1 MVVLTVMVV
10 LYLFVLGLC
19 LGSFVNAFVWR
30 FHELEKKVSEKRRQ
44 ELSVTHGRSM
54 CVNCGHTLK
63 ATDLIPLVSWLGLRG
78 RCRYCKRPISIQYPV
93 VELLTAVLFVT
104 SYFVW
109 PYGFDALGIGLFLAW
124 LGMAAGLIALAIYD
138 IRWMR
143 LPFGISFSLAGFW
156 LLILALLSTF
166 EGIGR
171 LHIGYAIIGGAL
183 LSGLFWL
190 LLVISD
196 GRWIGGGDIPLGAL
210 LGLLAGSVLSAA
222 ALLFFAS
229 LLGSIYALP
238 LLASGKLTPK
248 SRIPFG
254 PFLIAAGI
262 AVFLLGPRVS
272 EAFRLLTF
280 GY

>member
-1 MVVLTVMVV
+1 MVIAYLVL
-10 LYLFVLGLC
+10 LGLC

-30 FHELEKKVSEKRRQ
+30 FHELEGKVAPKRRR
-44 ELSVTHGRSM
+44 ELSVTRGRSM
-54 CVNCGHTLK
+54 CVSCGHTLK
-63 ATDLIPLVSWLGLRG
+63 AIDLIPLFSWLALRG
-78 RCRYCKRPISIQYPV
+78 RCRYCKRPISVQYPL

-109 PYGFDALGIGLFLAW
+109 PYGFDPAGIGLFLAW
-124 LGMAAGLIALAIYD
+124 LSMAAGLVALAVYD

-143 LPFGISFSLAGFW
+143 LPFSISFSLTGFW
-156 LLILALLSTF
+156 LLILAFLSAL

-183 LSGLFWL
+183 LAGLFWL
-190 LLVISD
+190 LLTVSD

-210 LGLLAGSVLSAA
+210 LGLLAGSVLNAA

-229 LLGSIYALP
+229 LLGSMYALP
-238 LLASGKLTPK
+238 LLAAGKLTPK

-262 AVFLLGPRVS
+262 VVFLAGPRLS
-272 EAFRLLTF
+272 EAFRILTF